1 VFKKM
6 KLSSKLWGLTGLL
19 IFFVLA
25 VAVASIWSINGLL
38 SASQVYSQAADDAKF
53 IVAKEV
59 DHLTWI
65 NKVQDL
71 FVSNGAKLEVQTD
84 HTKCGLG
91 LFLYGEEARRM
102 AQSDPELGRILEEIK
117 VPHQHLHESASAI
130 GSAWQQVHAGLG
142 LVLAARLDDHRR
154 WAATVS
160 TALLTNQEIDVETD
174 PTQCAFGKWLG
185 TEEVKRLMV
194 EWPEFGRLMQQIEVP
209 HRQLHESVVKI
220 EAAATP
226 TDKQVLY
233 TELTAPAL
241 HSVAEIFG
249 QIQKMESDRQKS
261 QIESHT
267 LFQSKTLPALADT
280 QAQLQALGDRL
291 EQVKELTQKDMSQTG
306 TQAKVTSQG
315 VLAAAIL
322 IGVLLSFLLIRA
334 ITAPIRRI
342 SDSLNDSANE
352 VTAASSQV
360 SQASQQL
367 AEGSSEQ
374 AASLEETSAS
384 LEELSA
390 MTKQNALNA
399 AQARSLMEEA
409 NAIVGQAG
417 ESMDKMT
424 DSMQGLAQS
433 GGEISKIVK
442 SIDEIAFQT
451 NLLAL
456 NAAVEAAR
464 AGDAGL
470 GFAVVAEE
478 VRKLAQRAAAAAG
491 NTQDLVEGTV
501 RRIEEGSKLVSQT
514 REGFARIR
522 ESSSR
527 VVTLVR
533 EVAAASEEQAK
544 GIEQI
549 NVAMTQMD
557 TVTQNSAAAA
567 EESASASEEMTAMA
581 GEMGNMV
588 QDLMMLVEGD
598 GSASGTGGSPRPS
611 ALAIGRGRPSAKEG
625 ALRLTSGAAVPKTP
639 RGGDSAMKNNDW
651 SDF

>member
-1 VFKKM
+1 MFKKM
-6 KLSSKLWGLTGLL
+6 KLGSKLWGLTGLL
-19 IFFVLA
+19 IFFVLV
-25 VAVASIWSINGLL
+25 VAVVSIWSINGLM
-38 SASQVYSQAADDAKF
+38 SSSRIYSQAADDAKF

-84 HTKCGLG
+84 YTKCGLG
-91 LFLYGEEARRM
+91 QFLYGEEARRL
-102 AQSDPELGRILEEIK
+102 AQSDPTLARILEEIK
-117 VPHQHLHESASAI
+117 APHQHLHESAIAI
-130 GSAWQQVHAGLG
+130 GSNWQQVHEGLG
-142 LVLAARLDDHRR
+142 LILAERLDDHRR
-154 WAATVS
+154 WAAKVS
-160 TALLTNQEIDVETD
+160 SALLTNQNIDVETD
-174 PTQCAFGKWLG
+174 PAKCAFGKWLG
-185 TEEVKRLMV
+185 TQEIKNLAA
-194 EWPEFGRLMQQIEVP
+194 EWPEFGKLLHEIDAP

-226 TDKQVLY
+226 EDKQALY
-233 TELTAPAL
+233 SELTVPAL
-241 HSVAEIFG
+241 QHVADIFR
-249 QIQKMESDRQKS
+249 QIQKIESDRQQS
-261 QIESHT
+261 QAEAHT
-267 LFQSKTLPALADT
+267 VFDTKTLPALADT
-280 QAQLQALGDRL
+280 QAQLKALGGRL
-291 EQVKELTQKDMSQTG
+291 EEIKDLTRKQMANTG
-306 TQAKVTSQG
+306 AQAKVTSQA

-322 IGVLLSFLLIRA
+322 IGALLSFLLIRT
-334 ITAPIRRI
+334 ITTPIRRI
-342 SDSLNDSANE
+342 SGCLHNSAGE
-352 VTAASSQV
+352 VAAASNQV
-360 SQASQQL
+360 SQSSQQL

-399 AQARSLMEEA
+399 AQARSLMEDA
-409 NAIVGQAG
+409 NRVVEHAG
-417 ESMDKMT
+417 VAMDKMT

-478 VRKLAQRAAAAAG
+478 VRKLAQRAAQAAG
-491 NTQDLVEGTV
+491 NTQELIDGTV
-501 RRIEEGSKLVSQT
+501 RRIEEGSKLVTQT
-514 REGFARIR
+514 RQGFDQIK
-522 ESSSR
+522 ESSAS
-527 VVTLVR
+527 VATLVR

-557 TVTQNSAAAA
+557 TVVQNSAAAA
-567 EESASASEEMTAMA
+567 EESAAASEEMNAMA
-581 GEMGNMV
+581 GDMGFMV
-588 QDLMMLVEGD
+588 NDLVLLIEG
-598 GSASGTGGSPRPS
+598 AQSGHNNEGPHRTSGPPVTRTTV
-611 ALAIGRGRPSAKEG
+611 SAKVTHNSTNQIPG
-625 ALRLTSGAAVPKTP
+625 RHPAAEQ
-639 RGGDSAMKNNDW
+639 DEW
-651 SDF
+651 IDF